1 MGVFQDGAA
10 AAQATS
16 DLQAYVLAL
25 RARLRWN
32 AAWTAAAHAL
42 LRWTLPCL
50 LAGFAAH
57 LLAPAW
63 TAVCAAVWLAA
74 GGAAGLLAARR
85 VSAVGDAA
93 VMRLVAEEGIDAAL
107 AARLGDELATACER
121 PGGREAMRPWL
132 EQTVRAGVAQVPRSA
147 CARVGRRRFGREV
160 LAVPLAA
167 LLLWFAWLQLDLP
180 AGAWPGLQRAP
191 QVRSALASPVPASPL
206 TPTPPPPPPASAP
219 AEPPSGEPERS
230 APAPSPQADAQP
242 PTPEPAPLLELPTV
256 RRFVVPRFVDDGPT
270 RRARVHAAD
279 VEQGG
284 AGGAADGGAGAG
296 APAAA
301 ARPTR
306 EEFARAAEQALASR
320 HVPPAEQPIVRRF
333 FTALQKAAP

>member
-1 MGVFQDGAA
+1 MGVSQDGTA

-16 DLQAYVLAL
+16 DLQAYLVAL

-32 AAWTAAAHAL
+32 AAWTGAAHAL
-42 LRWTLPCL
+42 LRWALPCL

-74 GGAAGLLAARR
+74 GSAAGALAARR
-85 VSAVGDAA
+85 ASAVGDAA
-93 VMRLVAEEGIDAAL
+93 VVRLVAGEGIDPAL

-121 PGGREAMRPWL
+121 SGGREAMRRWL

-191 QVRSALASPVPASPL
+191 QSRSSLASPPPAAA
-206 TPTPPPPPPASAP
+206 PTPPPPSPALAVAPPVEA
-219 AEPPSGEPERS
+219 ERS
-230 APAPSPQADAQP
+230 APAPAPVPDPRP
-242 PTPEPAPLLELPTV
+242 PASEPAPLLDLPPV
-256 RRFVVPRFVDDGPT
+256 RRFVVPRFVADGPT

-284 AGGAADGGAGAG
+284 AGGAGEGGVSPG
-296 APAAA
+296 APSTA

-333 FTALQKAAP
+333 FAALQKAAP